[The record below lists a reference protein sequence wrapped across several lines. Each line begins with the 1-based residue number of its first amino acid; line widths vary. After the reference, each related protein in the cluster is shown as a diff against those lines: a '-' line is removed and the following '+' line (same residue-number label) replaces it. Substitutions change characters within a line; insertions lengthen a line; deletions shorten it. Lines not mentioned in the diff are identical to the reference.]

1 MPSFNRVIVVGNLG
15 RDPEVKYLT
24 SGSAVCEFSIACSEK
39 WKDKSETP
47 QERTEW
53 VTIVAWGKLA
63 ETCGQYL
70 KKGRPVLIEGSLRT
84 ESWEKDGVKHSRTK
98 VQASSLKFLG
108 DGSGKKEI
116 TEVMAMES
124 PAMKT
129 PLSNPTRRAALASID
144 GLVVLLEEWN
154 HRYERPLT

>member
-39 WKDKSETP
+39 WKDKSGTP

-84 ESWEKDGVKHSRTK
+84 ESWEKDGTKHSRTK

-108 DGSGKKEI
+108 DGKGKKE
-116 TEVMAMES
+116 EY
-124 PAMKT
+124 
-129 PLSNPTRRAALASID
+129 D
-144 GLVVLLEEWN
+144 GNTDDEN
-154 HRYERPLT
+154 APF